1 MTPNPPQPNPSA
13 RMPSVPRL
21 PEYSNDIPSISNTG
35 LPEGIDVSHDG
46 DVDSSVPLAKR
57 RILGK
62 RREGDE
68 TGKKTDM
75 SAPQLMPA
83 TTAAI
88 AAMRPVSPSRS
99 LEPDS
104 RLTSAS
110 PGRTSH
116 SIPAPASPTRHFR
129 SPSPRLRS
137 PGPSQIFER
146 NVQESTLSAEL
157 SPAIPHHMQTEDQIP
172 AVLEASSLA
181 ITDAHLNPDD
191 VEIVQHSAHQPAAV
205 TIAEGAHS
213 SESVPFS
220 SLDDLSAHHEFDDS
234 ASNYGAL
241 DPTDPRRLS
250 FISFADVV
258 LAENAEGHR
267 DSAHVMSFPSKSPSI
282 HANRSPSPVRSPPA
296 THSPPHSRPTSVR
309 GLEVSSVRAPGSP
322 ISSTH
327 SPPIHGELTIET
339 MRQALR
345 KTGSGDLSGARSQ
358 PMSAISLED
367 SAADQHFR

>member
-1 MTPNPPQPNPSA
+1 MTPNAPQSDPSA
-13 RMPSVPRL
+13 R
-21 PEYSNDIPSISNTG
+21 
-35 LPEGIDVSHDG
+35 
-46 DVDSSVPLAKR
+46 K
-57 RILGK
+57 K
-62 RREGDE
+62 REGDE

-104 RLTSAS
+104 RFTSAS

-116 SIPAPASPTRHFR
+116 SFPAPASPTRHFR

-137 PGPSQIFER
+137 PGSSQIFER

-157 SPAIPHHMQTEDQIP
+157 SPAIPHHIQTEDQIP

-181 ITDAHLNPDD
+181 ITDTHLNPDD

-220 SLDDLSAHHEFDDS
+220 SLDDLSVHHGFDDS

-267 DSAHVMSFPSKSPSI
+267 DSVHVMSFPSKSPSI

-296 THSPPHSRPTSVR
+296 AHSPPHSRPTSVR
-309 GLEVSSVRAPGSP
+309 GLEASSVRAPGSP
-322 ISSTH
+322 MSSTH

-345 KTGSGDLSGARSQ
+345 KTRSGDLSGARSQ